1 MITDTFREFFDTPV
15 ETAQDVHKQLK
26 RLRRVIAWTGE
37 RETPVT
43 IYSWVAAATRYQ
55 LLKRGVISN
64 TKINATEEEILQG
77 EPEVKVESAE
87 RHHAMVNFWRTTL
100 SCILGTL
107 FWLWTGWTSGSGAMV
122 MIAVVT
128 SLAMRLPNPRMVAI
142 DFLYGALAALPLGLL
157 YFLVITPNPSQ
168 SM

>member
-142 DFLYGALAALPLGLL
+142 DFIRDAGSAAVRAALLFGDYP
-157 YFLVITPNPSQ
+157 
-168 SM
+168 